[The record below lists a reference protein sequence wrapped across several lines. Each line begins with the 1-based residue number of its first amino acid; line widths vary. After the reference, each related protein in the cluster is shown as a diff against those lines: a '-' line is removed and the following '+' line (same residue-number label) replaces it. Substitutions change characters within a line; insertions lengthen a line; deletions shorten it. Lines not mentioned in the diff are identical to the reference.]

1 MNSACISRMDI
12 LSKQHKAPKATMT
25 DITQFTCPHCY
36 HERFTPANDGKT
48 SDSIVGAC
56 CLKCHYVLNAND
68 VEQFDRLLARK
79 MLRKIIDV

>member
-12 LSKQHKAPKATMT
+12 LSKQPKATMT
-25 DITQFTCPHCY
+25 NITQFTCPQCY